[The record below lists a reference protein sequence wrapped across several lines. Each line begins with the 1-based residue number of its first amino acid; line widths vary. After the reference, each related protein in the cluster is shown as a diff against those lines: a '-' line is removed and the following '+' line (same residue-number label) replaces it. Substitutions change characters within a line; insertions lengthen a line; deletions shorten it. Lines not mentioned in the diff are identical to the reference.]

1 MIRVAFALSLIAS
14 LGYCESVDALIHE
27 ALQNNPTLIS
37 AHSRVEQS
45 RFQKEIAK
53 NFDNPSMQLLV
64 NDIQTRDITNRS
76 LEPMQFTTLSLQQK
90 LPFPGKRDLRYEDAR
105 EQEAYAGLSLSQSKA
120 LLVSEIKK
128 EAYRLWQIGEEGRIY
143 RDFETIVRQN
153 SELYT
158 ALSSSAAAG
167 RHMGIMSSQMDLS
180 QIKIIQADLAQER
193 ESSYAALSQLCAKQ
207 VVKVDVDLSMGQ
219 IVPIESYEK
228 SLENNFGY
236 RAKDAQLKSAGVQL
250 RQSQLDAYPDVTV
263 QAGYSRREAFNDFWS
278 VGVNIP
284 LPVYGTESVKEQIN
298 REKVLERSRD
308 KEAAY
313 LQLEASMRQKYAEMR
328 KASEVWKVIHD
339 ESLPQFNHMFEL
351 SEASI
356 RNGEDL
362 FRFTELLKQK
372 LQLELQLSRSVASFY
387 RAQAELDLLVGKES

>member
-1 MIRVAFALSLIAS
+1 
-14 LGYCESVDALIHE
+14 
-27 ALQNNPTLIS
+27 
-37 AHSRVEQS
+37 
-45 RFQKEIAK
+45 
-53 NFDNPSMQLLV
+53 
-64 NDIQTRDITNRS
+64 
-76 LEPMQFTTLSLQQK
+76 
-90 LPFPGKRDLRYEDAR
+90 
-105 EQEAYAGLSLSQSKA
+105 
-120 LLVSEIKK
+120 
-128 EAYRLWQIGEEGRIY
+128 
-143 RDFETIVRQN
+143 
-153 SELYT
+153 
-158 ALSSSAAAG
+158 
-167 RHMGIMSSQMDLS
+167 MGIMSSQMDLS
-180 QIKIIQADLAQER
+180 QIKIIQADLAQEKER
-193 ESSYAALSQLCAKQ
+193 SYANLSQLCAKRIE
-207 VVKVDVDLSMGQ
+207 KVDVDLNMGQ
-219 IVPIESYEK
+219 IEPIESYKK

-339 ESLPQFNHMFEL
+339 ESLPQLNHMFEL

-372 LQLELQLSRSVASFY
+372 LQLELQQSRSVATFY